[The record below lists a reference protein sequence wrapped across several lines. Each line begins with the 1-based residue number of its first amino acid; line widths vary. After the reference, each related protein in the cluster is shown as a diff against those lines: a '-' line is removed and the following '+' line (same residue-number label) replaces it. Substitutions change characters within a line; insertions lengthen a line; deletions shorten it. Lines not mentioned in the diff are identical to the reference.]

1 MKKIKQY
8 ILLLLGVSLVSSISS
23 CLKDTAST
31 VNFAVSQP
39 VIEQLTGSNYFNG
52 TANGNQELANQ
63 NSYFLPVRIDSTGS
77 FTDSIIINV
86 AGTLINKDVE
96 VTIGIDNTA
105 FTNFNSNNSGVYTSL
120 PSSGFTISNPTVTI
134 KAGQRS
140 VNAYITFNS
149 TQINFGNNNILPISI
164 TSVTGGIGISGNYG
178 TIMYAIV
185 PANQY
190 AGLYSTTGQRTEGS
204 NVYSISGVKYLYDYS
219 GITEVQGGFPTAR
232 TGPTGF
238 VTNAVVADCADQTI
252 YLAFG
257 EQMDLTV
264 NPDNSVIVS
273 NDFLYEFG
281 VFTFSLVSGSSNY
294 VPSSHTFNLSYGFID
309 PSNGDSSVVSE
320 TLTRL
325 K

>member
-1 MKKIKQY
+1 MKKLKQNIFLSVG
-8 ILLLLGVSLVSSISS
+8 ILVISSFGS

-39 VIEQLTGSNYFNG
+39 VIEQLTGINYFNG

-63 NSYFLPVRIDSTGS
+63 NSYFLPVRVDSTGT

-96 VTIGIDNTA
+96 VTIGVDNNA
-105 FTNFNSNNSGVYTSL
+105 FNTFNANNGGVYAVL
-120 PSSGFTISNPTVTI
+120 PSSTFTISNPTVTI
-134 KAGQRS
+134 KAGARN

-149 TQINFGNNNILPISI
+149 TQISFANNIILPISF
-164 TSVTGGIGISGNYG
+164 TSVSGGIGISGNYG

-190 AGLYSTTGQRTEGS
+190 AGLYSTTGQRTEGT

-219 GITEVQGGFPTAR
+219 GITAIQGGFPTAR
-232 TGPTGF
+232 TGPTAF
-238 VTNAVVADCADQTI
+238 VPNAVVADCADQTI
-252 YLAFG
+252 YLSFG

-281 VFTFSLVSGSSNY
+281 VFTFTLVSGNSSFT
-294 VPSSHTFNLSYGFID
+294 PSSHIFNLSYGFID
-309 PSNGDSSVVSE
+309 PSNGDSCVVAE

-325 K
+325 E